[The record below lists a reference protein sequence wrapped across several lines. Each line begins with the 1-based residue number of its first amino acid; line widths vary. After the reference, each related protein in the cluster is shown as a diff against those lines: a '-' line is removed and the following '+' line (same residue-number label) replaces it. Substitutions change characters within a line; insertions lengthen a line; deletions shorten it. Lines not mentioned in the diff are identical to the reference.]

1 MERSRAE
8 PLQGV
13 SAVGSFCVAAFFGQG
28 SPAAFFFSNTLMAVC
43 SRSMPFLASAIA
55 LSQPLVH
62 LLNLCVDICLSP
74 RLRLVYGKPDVQRS
88 LRSCRKGIGVPPRKA
103 RDRRGAHSFLEKN
116 DERSGD
122 AHRPVRRKRHR
133 LLGLCWRTTS
143 TTRR

>member
-62 LLNLCVDICLSP
+62 LLNLCVDIYLDRSRACRMRRVSKWLSKFIRAP
-74 RLRLVYGKPDVQRS
+74 PNQQHT
-88 LRSCRKGIGVPPRKA
+88 IGPLP
-103 RDRRGAHSFLEKN
+103 GESNL
-116 DERSGD
+116 
-122 AHRPVRRKRHR
+122 
-133 LLGLCWRTTS
+133 
-143 TTRR
+143 